1 MTKAVDIT
9 PVKSQADLDAVASL
23 FQAYAASLSVDLA
36 YQNFDQELAGLPGAY
51 EPPGGELF
59 IARSASGTALG
70 CVALRLLQGDGEG
83 AGEMKRL
90 FLTPAARGRGVG
102 RALTQAVIDKA
113 TDLGCRELRLDTLPD
128 MTAAIGLYEAMG
140 FSRIDPYY
148 APTPPGTVFMAL
160 TL

>member
-1 MTKAVDIT
+1 MDRTVCIT
-9 PVKSQADLDAVASL
+9 PVRTPADLDAVTDL
-23 FQAYAASLSVDLA
+23 FRAYAASLSVDLA
-36 YQNFDQELAGLPGAY
+36 YQNFEMELAGMPGAY

-70 CVALRLLQGDGEG
+70 CVALRLLQGDG

-113 TDLGCRELRLDTLPD
+113 ADLGCRELRLDTLPD

-140 FSRIDPYY
+140 FRRIDPYY